1 MTDKPKVLVVDDEGV
16 ITDAARKILGG
27 EGFSVRTVAD
37 GEKALPLLPEDTPD
51 IAFLDLMLP
60 GISGLDLLERIK
72 RDYPEMV
79 VIMMTGYS
87 TLDTAIT
94 FLKNGAFDFLPK
106 PFAYEELLSTARR
119 ALAYLQLRAEARTAT
134 CIKKT
139 AGRYVLG
146 SNSWAIAN
154 PDGSAS
160 LGVTD
165 LFLSMV
171 GPIESIELPPVN
183 YEIRQGSQLAQVL
196 TRDELRHTVWAAL
209 SGRVI
214 EINPDVQTLCEP
226 SGGDAAGKNWL
237 VRIIPE
243 NLESESMNL
252 AADTAGRCA

>member
-1 MTDKPKVLVVDDEGV
+1 MTEKPKILVVDDESV
-16 ITDAARKILGG
+16 IIDAARKILSV
-27 EGFSVRTVAD
+27 EGFTVRTALD
-37 GEKALPLLPEDTPD
+37 GERALPLLPAETPD

-60 GISGLDLLERIK
+60 GISGLDLLDRIK
-72 RDYPEMV
+72 RDYPDMV
-79 VIMMTGYS
+79 VVMMTGYS

-94 FLKNGAFDFLPK
+94 FLKNGAFDYLPK

-119 ALAYLQLRAEARTAT
+119 AYRFIELRREAKTGIPA
-134 CIKKT
+134 KKP

-165 LFLSMV
+165 LFLRMV
-171 GPIESIELPPVN
+171 GPVEAVELPPVN
-183 YEIRQGSQLAQVL
+183 YEIRQGSQLAQVQ

-214 EINPDVQTLCEP
+214 EINPNAQSLIELSGNEP
-226 SGGDAAGKNWL
+226 AGKNWF

-243 NLESESMNL
+243 NLESESLNL
-252 AADTAGRCA
+252 AAETVGQGG